1 MEEKTNEKPDKSG
14 QIRTQDDDA
23 DLTSQQVQALVA
35 LLHSPS
41 IVAAARQTGVSERS
55 VRRWIKDN
63 PSFRTRLRE
72 LRTEALTGASN
83 RLQVDAYGAVE
94 VLHKL
99 IRSENKIETGR
110 AALIRTALDY
120 AFKAGGYVDVVERL
134 DALERPLE
142 DDS

>member
-1 MEEKTNEKPDKSG
+1 MEKKTNENPCKTV
-14 QIRTQDDDA
+14 QNRTSDDDTG
-23 DLTSQQVQALVA
+23 LTPRQVQALAA
-35 LLHSPS
+35 LLNSPS
-41 IVAAARQTGVSERS
+41 IVAAAARVGIHEGTI
-55 VRRWIKDN
+55 RRWIRDD
-63 PSFRTRLRE
+63 PSFRLKLRE

-94 VLHKL
+94 VLHTL
-99 IRSENKIETGR
+99 IRSDKKIETGR

-120 AFKAGGYVDVVERL
+120 AFKAGGYVDLVERI